1 MGNTNE
7 NTELKI
13 IEAAR
18 KVFILKGMDGARMQ
32 EIADEA
38 GINKALLHYYFRSKT
53 KLFDRV
59 FLELFN
65 EIVLVINAEVEKA
78 GTLEQLIESLV
89 SNYIQLISEKPFV
102 PDFVLHELNRNPEM
116 IIEYIQHKGLDLNKV
131 FRLFQD
137 ETLNHVT
144 YPISPVHLIVDVLAL
159 CVFPFV
165 AKPIIKGFMLEDDE
179 LKYKKFIAERVSHV
193 TGFIKSALFI
203 NSPQS

>member
-59 FLELFN
+59 FLELFS
-65 EIVLVINAEVEKA
+65 EVVAVINAEVEKA

-203 NSPQS
+203 NPQQS